1 MFGEEIM
8 HRNGARI
15 MRFQYLLLLTIVA
28 ILFLAGCGGGGGGAG
43 AGNSTTTSTPSATV
57 TNFSAALKTNNEAAA
72 TAIFAEGTKEKSLRI
87 WRTLSVDEKTFIAR
101 AIEDSVTVPSISDNQ
116 TRLDLFVT
124 VRDAAGVTERIP
136 LVLVKDVNG
145 NWRIRT
151 W

>member
-1 MFGEEIM
+1 MYPLKIWRF
-8 HRNGARI
+8 RI
-15 MRFQYLLLLTIVA
+15 PVLLLLL
-28 ILFLAGCGGGGGGAG
+28 LFAVTYYGCGGGGGGGAG
-43 AGNSTTTSTPSATV
+43 AGNSTTTSTPSAAV
-57 TNFSAALKTNNEAAA
+57 SSFSTALKTNNEAAA

-87 WRTLSVDEKTFIAR
+87 WRALSAAEKNFIAR

>member
-1 MFGEEIM
+1 MKKTL
-8 HRNGARI
+8 RNVVSLV
-15 MRFQYLLLLTIVA
+15 FLSLVLVA
-28 ILFLAGCGGGGGGAG
+28 CGGGGGGGG
-43 AGNSTTTSTPSATV
+43 AGNSTTTSTPSAV
-57 TNFSAALKTNNEAAA
+57 VNSFSTALKTNNEAAA
-72 TAIFAEGTKEKSLRI
+72 TAIFTEGTKEKSLRI
-87 WRTLSVDEKTFIAR
+87 WRSLSTAEKTFIAR

-124 VRDAAGVTERIP
+124 VKDAAGETERIP